1 MIVLTEKKVKKLL
14 TSVEGIGKKKAEKI
28 MDKFDTTEIVHA
40 LETAPHKLMEE
51 VSWFKKKF
59 LTKLMKEWEE
69 LKSKL
74 K

>member
-1 MIVLTEKKVKKLL
+1 
-14 TSVEGIGKKKAEKI
+14 

-40 LETAPHKLMEE
+40 LETAPHKIMEE

-69 LKSKL
+69 FKSKL